1 MTRGNSG
8 TVRRGT
14 EQVTREEGEVNN
26 LPRPPAVGGTEEED
40 GDAGNREEAGHS
52 QVHTVAAL
60 CEYFQSMNE
69 GAATFTTERKD
80 ALAIILDRLNESDDA
95 TTGLPQDFFSNSH
108 SSPIRKEMLSLLSGR
123 IPEAKRQRRLG
134 DATLKKW
141 FLAANSIRMYMF
153 YTKDA
158 LIEIAASTG
167 AGVRLASNLSFEAM
181 ISKLV
186 NATTPAVARAVDI
199 QAVAPPPG
207 GQNNCPEQLA
217 PPPAGP
223 DEMNITQEIIK
234 ALLSKSFMKP
244 LKGAIRDYC
253 SMGHKLELP
262 LAKDWMADVNEKNLF
277 PGFKIISLHKVGI
290 VGKKYHPWA
299 KDSIDFIAFAFC
311 EDTDCLELWGVEIK
325 SRQTNTTIISEK
337 EHSKKLR
344 RKKHIQID
352 ADKVHKFIPKLDER
366 FQLLHHAYVYGFER
380 VVLVVGTKE
389 GKVLNGTVVNYNNSI
404 HQSYGKVVD
413 ELKNRALLWA
423 YQSTVEV
430 IPNQILRVA
439 YNVPLI
445 NGKEPF
451 YGTLKLWKTMFGDQ
465 TVLPRPALQQIIPT
479 THVQWNTTKGGSD
492 TIIKLVDDCYIHPP
506 KIYTCHSKGTTNHNI

>member
-1 MTRGNSG
+1 M
-8 TVRRGT
+8 
-14 EQVTREEGEVNN
+14 
-26 LPRPPAVGGTEEED
+26 
-40 GDAGNREEAGHS
+40 
-52 QVHTVAAL
+52 
-60 CEYFQSMNE
+60 
-69 GAATFTTERKD
+69 
-80 ALAIILDRLNESDDA
+80 
-95 TTGLPQDFFSNSH
+95 
-108 SSPIRKEMLSLLSGR
+108 SLLSGR

-134 DATLKKW
+134 DAMLKKW
-141 FLAANSIRMYMF
+141 FLAANDIRMYMF

-158 LIEIAASTG
+158 LIEIAASSG
-167 AGVRLASNLSFEAM
+167 AGVRLASNLSFDAM

-186 NATTPAVARAVDI
+186 GVRTPAVTRRENSR
-199 QAVAPPPG
+199 QAIAPSAGP
-207 GQNNCPEQLA
+207 NNDPEQLA

-262 LAKDWMADVNEKNLF
+262 LAKDWMTDVNEKNLF

-299 KDSIDFIAFAFC
+299 KDRIDFIAFAFC
-311 EDTDCLELWGVEIK
+311 EDTDSLELWGVEIK
-325 SRQTNTTIISEK
+325 SRQTNATIITEK

-352 ADKVHKFIPKLDER
+352 ADEVHKFVLKLDER

-389 GKVLNGTVVNYNNSI
+389 GKVLNGTVINYNNSI
-404 HQSYGKVVD
+404 HESYGNVVD

-423 YQSTVEV
+423 YQSSTTTI
-430 IPNQILRVA
+430 IPNQILQVA
-439 YNVPLI
+439 NNIPMI
-445 NGKEPF
+445 NGKEPL
-451 YGTLKLWKTMFGDQ
+451 YGTLKL
-465 TVLPRPALQQIIPT
+465 
-479 THVQWNTTKGGSD
+479 
-492 TIIKLVDDCYIHPP
+492 
-506 KIYTCHSKGTTNHNI
+506 